1 MKTLLNSNVVNNTSA
16 IFGGILG
23 WYLGPIDGLL
33 TFLVTLVISDYVTG
47 LLRAYHDH
55 ELSSRVGRKGIT
67 KKFMIFVIVGLAN
80 LLDVHI
86 FGGESAVLRTAAISF
101 YASNE
106 GLSIVENAIQ
116 IGLPVPPKIKEALK
130 QIKHSEDKDAES

>member
-1 MKTLLNSNVVNNTSA
+1 MKTIFNVNTVSNASA
-16 IFGGILG
+16 LVGGILG

-33 TFLVTLVISDYVTG
+33 TFLLAFVVADYVTG
-47 LLRAYHDH
+47 ILRAYHDN

-67 KKFMIFVIVGLAN
+67 KKFMIFVIIGLAN

-86 FGGESAVLRTAAISF
+86 FGGETTVLRTAAISF

-106 GLSIVENAIQ
+106 GLSILENAIQ
-116 IGLPVPPKIKEALK
+116 MGLTVPERLKEALK
-130 QIKHSEDKDAES
+130 QINSSDEEEKEG